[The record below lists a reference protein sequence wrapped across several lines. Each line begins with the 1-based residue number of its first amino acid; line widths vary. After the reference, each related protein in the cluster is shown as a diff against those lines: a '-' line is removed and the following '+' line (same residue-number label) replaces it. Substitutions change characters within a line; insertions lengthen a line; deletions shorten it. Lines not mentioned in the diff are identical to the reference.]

1 MLKAYDSASECS
13 FTIKQDE
20 ALSRLNDIAETGKAH
35 TQQALSRLGVDSD
48 ITTLRELSIKHPEL
62 VIGTA
67 TAVVALPSLLF
78 GKRVAFRNILFT
90 ASAASLGTYGAAHWH
105 WQQKGA
111 KSYRSSSSNSSS
123 SSDSR

>member
-1 MLKAYDSASECS
+1 VN
-13 FTIKQDE
+13 
-20 ALSRLNDIAETGKAH
+20 RLNEIAETGKAH
-35 TQQALSRLGVDSD
+35 TQQALSRFGVDSD

-78 GKRVAFRNILFT
+78 GKRVAFRNTLYT
-90 ASAASLGTYGAAHWH
+90 ASATSLGTYGVAHWH

-111 KSYRSSSSNSSS
+111 KSYRSSSSSSGS